1 MPAVEFSVPFVAGKA
16 RPRFGRGCVYTDDGT
31 RRRERAIWAAY
42 EGTCRAEGFPYAITA
57 PRGAEVEVEIRVWGE
72 LPKSRRGGANAE
84 PFTARPDAD
93 NVAKL
98 VLDALNPSAA
108 EGRAG
113 AWRDDAQVT
122 RLEVRKVVRA
132 RGVEP
137 RTDVTVRW
145 EG

>member
-16 RPRFGRGCVYTDDGT
+16 RPRSGGGHFYTDGET

-42 EGTCRAEGFPYAITA
+42 EATCRADGFPGAITA
-57 PRGAEVEVEIRVWGE
+57 PRGAEVEVDVKAWGE
-72 LPKSRRGGANAE
+72 LPKCRRKGVAAE
-84 PFTARPDAD
+84 PFTAKPDAD
-93 NVAKL
+93 NLAKL
-98 VLDALNPSAA
+98 VLDALNPSAR

-122 RLEVRKVVRA
+122 RLDVRKVVRA